1 MLAEYLAIGEIVR
14 PQGVRGEI
22 KVRPLTN
29 DPQRFFD
36 LNQVRVGEGAEKQI
50 HCLRV
55 QDGYVYVRIQDVY
68 SREAA
73 EELRGALL
81 FVRREEAISLPP
93 DTEFICDLMGC
104 EATDTEGA
112 AHGRLVDVLQT
123 GGVDVYTF
131 RSDAGDLMVPA
142 LKKTILEVDVT
153 NKRML
158 LCAQAVR
165 ETAVLA

>member
-1 MLAEYLAIGEIVR
+1 MLPEYLAIGEIVR
-14 PQGVRGEI
+14 PQGVRGEL
-22 KVRPLTN
+22 KVRSLTD

-36 LNQVRVGEGAEKQI
+36 VSGVRVGEGAEKSI

-55 QDGYVYVRIQDVY
+55 QDGYAYVRLQGVY

-81 FVRREEAISLPP
+81 YVRREDAVPLPP
-93 DTEFICDLMGC
+93 DTEFICDLIGC
-104 EATDTEGA
+104 EATDTDGVK
-112 AHGRLVDVLQT
+112 HGRLVDVLQT

-142 LKKTILEVDVT
+142 LKQTVLEVDVE

-158 LCAQAVR
+158 LCAERLR